1 MDRKGHRIAITRR
14 KNKGIVLI
22 IVAGVLTVLAA
33 LVVSF
38 YLMAQTQQKAAMH
51 YSDSVRAR
59 LMADAGVNDAIARLR
74 AQAYQKTEDPAD
86 PWFNVD
92 YLNGKKSKV
101 SYAAPDPGNPAKT
114 LAYSNALGSTIGINS
129 DRYTLQIEDAA
140 SKININACDNLG
152 VLLDNLCRVIGPPL
166 VAADQDKATPRVW
179 EWYGATPSAS
189 PYANDWPSGGV
200 KGSAPYGSVPEDANY
215 FPDADGRP
223 MQSPDGSAMFGDG
236 YAIAGYRSKRG
247 LFQNIEDVKNALTY
261 VKRPG
266 RPELEELEREVK
278 FQALKPYI
286 TVNSWVDI
294 NTACTGKFEWISH
307 TGSVVHAID
316 RDKSWVADMPATDP
330 LNHRGSLR
338 GCYLSIISGHGAG
351 QLRRIRT
358 NGIDWVEVDGGFAV
372 DPGPTSSYMI
382 IANEDAKL
390 VDATG
395 APLAY
400 NYPDNPPPAGTTAF
414 PMQSA
419 DGTLVDEPKIDYKH
433 FPLCIH
439 RAPVN
444 INTASDKV
452 LAALF
457 LGINVQYGTFM
468 ALGTDGDLEAHREAW
483 FFKADPCTRFA
494 DPYTLPNGL
503 GVKRIPVNTGRL
515 ILDRPRPWAAADN
528 AKFGYINNMD
538 TLGTTDFATVAQTCS
553 EAHELAYR
561 VIIARQPDP
570 ALPFIDSISGG
581 GTVTNTGLERKP
593 FASWDDLYFRVVR
606 PWDDIRVAGSVASDP
621 LGNTCYR
628 KASIARMLMAQFN
641 SNTDILKMNP
651 NIEWIDRWGRNFT
664 EMEQVMQFT
673 NDDWKKD
680 VPFNYDTQT
689 VTIPYMHVNP
699 AITDT
704 LNNDAKPVFTV
715 DKYSYLLF
723 GSPHNFVNKMFGVAP
738 VDFGSYVTR
747 TFRYKADELID
758 KTDLNR
764 STTELTFDSG
774 GIFQINSVGQVVGNG
789 QIAAETKIEALVQV
803 YDVWRETTQRQ
814 FVQGTISH
822 ANGALGT
829 DNSGQVARDSD
840 TGTHRRALVTQPEPL
855 VPLNY
860 KIVNPN
866 GNAELVDRAGQARDA
881 YGNAKNVTVPDV
893 IANRVLPSGY
903 DGQLMLATNT
913 LNFDPNYDAATDT
926 GDKDTFLSS
935 FNGDLDT
942 DTSNYNGREQAKVPW
957 TDASDGDKYRVCNSC
972 GLLGLLNDN
981 MIAFDPG
988 LGKDGAGNDRATF
1001 MFQTVNSAL
1010 KPLNP
1015 NYFWNN
1021 VTCRKGDLRTDGVYV
1036 NSAGLSGRQGTLKY
1050 LFGPNKENFD
1060 PGSQY
1065 GNCISMWMKPTW
1077 HEDDGIYH
1085 ELFNASNPG
1094 SFGASDNA
1102 LPPFAFFLCKPGKI
1116 WPSDLWW
1123 GLDDGQPGGSWWQG
1137 DNKDNDLLANFSA
1150 DMSFGWWD
1158 RPAPFPLT
1166 KADSMNKNY
1175 SMSTNHI
1182 GSFSSGLH
1190 GGSSSVPAARQKT
1203 VRESPSY
1210 RVQPFRW
1217 HYIGMRE
1224 NWTAGRTTY
1233 GNGSCIPN
1241 LMFTGMTGFW
1251 KKDFNAQNTADGPGN
1266 LWTPYDSAP
1275 LAPTWPPL
1283 GWNQNTLGRLGD
1295 GKGPLFGPPWPPY
1308 APFPSTPASPAYM
1321 PGSTRNPTGGG
1332 QQYGFQQGGNAT
1344 RHIPFNYDVDNNSV
1358 FPMPQY
1364 LLTYRLR
1371 PFIDTQRNPD
1381 WGDPANGS
1389 TTWKPNCFYAGME
1402 TPIFWDQQ
1410 GSLFVPKDG
1419 PFGPGT
1425 WWNVPPDLNAVGKV
1439 RCDIGNSGAEYLTN
1453 PGPKNTPRQVEAG
1466 DSFTI
1471 DWSTATLNE
1480 SYNENGG
1487 PSRLVNTARIAQD
1500 AKWDW
1505 ADPAG
1510 VPNPNKIFGLNNI
1523 NYSNTISV
1531 DRLSCTD
1538 GTFAVIDELKISS
1551 VDRVITRK
1559 TNPDFPD
1566 AWKDV
1571 ANMQNPYTA
1580 SEGDLRARPWMDD
1593 TLGKVDPAFPAKTM
1607 WQKDRI
1613 AREQTTSRYY
1623 LDTKSPPTFT
1633 SQSMLQSLEGFDK
1646 VGTGDP
1652 ITLVRVSWTV
1662 FTPRFMSEYKAPGA
1676 PNPKLPGGKFQRYEN
1691 ITHQGLAGELYP
1703 INFTLPTA
1711 TADLVPYKGPFDYKK
1726 YNDLLEDPNP
1736 TVNNQGTSYDDP
1748 SYDGDMTVVPYR
1760 CLRPKPTAYP
1770 QYAANKAYQSNSG
1783 VEVEVLN
1790 GAAPIAGEENS
1801 TGSFSGTSTFT
1812 NPDVANHLGKTG
1824 APAVVTT
1831 DKLHYRVRF
1840 KYPIDPLADPAGGST
1855 VDGTKQYLLDSPV
1868 FDDVSIVFMTKPR
1881 ILTYRVA
1888 SE

>member
-1 MDRKGHRIAITRR
+1 MKDWQANLLFPRR
-14 KNKGIVLI
+14 PRRGIVLI

-33 LVVSF
+33 LVVGF
-38 YLMAQTQQKAAMH
+38 YMMAQTQQKAAMH

-74 AQAYQKTEDPAD
+74 AQAFVKTEDPSD
-86 PWFNVD
+86 PWFTVD
-92 YLNGKKSKV
+92 YMNGKKTRV
-101 SYAAPDPGNPAKT
+101 SYAATDPANPAKL
-114 LAYSNALGSTIGINS
+114 LAYSNALASTIGPNS

-140 SKININACDNLG
+140 SKINLNACDNLG

-166 VAADQDKATPRVW
+166 VAADQDRAMPRVW

-189 PYANDWPSGGV
+189 PNPKDWPAGGSQ
-200 KGSAPYGSVPEDANY
+200 GTAPYGSVPEDVLY
-215 FPDADGRP
+215 LPDADGRP
-223 MQSPDGSAMFGDG
+223 LQNADGTATFGDG
-236 YAIAGYRSKRG
+236 YATAGYRSKRG

-286 TVNSWVDI
+286 TVNSWVDT
-294 NTACTGKFEWISH
+294 NTTCTGKFEWISH
-307 TGSVVHAID
+307 VTGGAVRAID
-316 RDKSWVADMPATDP
+316 RDKSWVADDPISDP
-330 LNHRGSLR
+330 LNFRGSLR
-338 GCYLSIISGHGAG
+338 GCYVSIISGHGAG

-358 NGIDWVEVDGGFAV
+358 NGIDWIEVDGGFAV

-390 VDATG
+390 ADAAG
-395 APLAY
+395 NALAY
-400 NYPDNPPPAGTTAF
+400 NYPDNPPPVGTTTF
-414 PMQSA
+414 PLQNA

-433 FPLCIH
+433 HPLCIH

-468 ALGTDGDLEAHREAW
+468 ALGTDGNLDDHRKAW
-483 FFKADPCTRFA
+483 FFKDDPCKRFA
-494 DPYTLPNGL
+494 DQYTLPNGM
-503 GVKRIPVNTGRL
+503 GIKRIPVNTGRL
-515 ILDRPRPWAAADN
+515 VLNRPKPWAAADA
-528 AKFGYINNMD
+528 AKFGYINNLD
-538 TLGTTDFATVAQTCS
+538 TLGTSDFVGITNTCS

-570 ALPFIDSISGG
+570 ALPFVDGVSGNG
-581 GTVTNTGLERKP
+581 SPVNTGLDRRP
-593 FASWDDLYFRVVR
+593 FVSWDDLYFRVVR
-606 PWDDIRVAGSVASDP
+606 PWDDQRVFA
-621 LGNTCYR
+621 N
-628 KASIARMLMAQFN
+628 KASIARMIMAQFN

-673 NDDWKKD
+673 NDNWQNN
-680 VPFNYDTQT
+680 VNFTYDAKN

-699 AITDT
+699 TISDA
-704 LNNDAKPVFTV
+704 LNNDAKPIFTV
-715 DKYSYLLF
+715 DKYSYLLS
-723 GSPHNFVNKMFGVAP
+723 GTPHEFVNKMFGTQP
-738 VDFGSYVTR
+738 VDFGSYMTR
-747 TFRYKADELID
+747 TFRYKADELLD

-764 STTELTFDSG
+764 ATTEFTFDSG
-774 GIFQINSVGQVVGNG
+774 GIFQISSTGQIVGNG
-789 QIAAETKIEALVQV
+789 QVAAQTRVEALVQV

-814 FVQGTISH
+814 FVNGTISK
-822 ANGALGT
+822 ANGAAGT
-829 DNSGQVARDSD
+829 DSSGQVSRDAD
-840 TGTHRRALVTQPEPL
+840 IGTHRRALVTLPEPL

-860 KIVNPN
+860 RIVNPN

-881 YGNAKNVTVPDV
+881 MGNAKGVTVPDIV
-893 IANRVLPSGY
+893 ANRLLPSGY

-913 LNFDPNYDAATDT
+913 LNFDPSYDPITDT

-957 TDASDGDKYRVCNSC
+957 TAAGDGDKYRVIDTC
-972 GLLGLLNDN
+972 GLLGVLNDG
-981 MIAFDPG
+981 MLDFDPG
-988 LGKDGAGNDRATF
+988 LGKDASGKDRSTL
-1001 MFQTVNSAL
+1001 MFQSINKAM

-1015 NYFWNN
+1015 NVFWNN
-1021 VTCRKGDLRTDGVYV
+1021 VTCRQGDLRTDGVYIS
-1036 NSAGLSGRQGTLKY
+1036 SAGLSGRDGTLKY

-1060 PGSQY
+1060 PGSPY

-1077 HEDDGIYH
+1077 HEDDGLYH
-1085 ELFNASNPG
+1085 ELFNANNPG
-1094 SFGASDNA
+1094 SFGATNNA
-1102 LPPFAFFLCKPGKI
+1102 LPPFAFFLCKPGTI
-1116 WPSDLWW
+1116 WPSDMYW

-1137 DNKDNDLLANFSA
+1137 DNKDNDLLCNFSA

-1158 RPAPFPLT
+1158 RPANFPLT
-1166 KADSMNKNY
+1166 VAGSKDPTKF
-1175 SMSTNHI
+1175 MSSNHI
-1182 GSFSSGLH
+1182 GSFSAGLH
-1190 GGSSSVPAARQKT
+1190 GGSSSVPAARQQLI
-1203 VRESPSY
+1203 RESPSY

-1217 HYIGMRE
+1217 HYVGMRE

-1241 LMFTGMTGFW
+1241 LMFSGMTGFW
-1251 KKDFNAQNTADGPGN
+1251 KKDFNAQNTGGVTN
-1266 LWTPYDSAP
+1266 
-1275 LAPTWPPL
+1275 
-1283 GWNQNTLGRLGD
+1283 
-1295 GKGPLFGPPWPPY
+1295 FGPYP
-1308 APFPSTPASPAYM
+1308 PFPVVIPAYL
-1321 PGSTRNPTGGG
+1321 PGGTRNPMGGT
-1332 QQYGFQQGGNAT
+1332 QQYGFQQGGNAA
-1344 RHIPFNYDVDNNSV
+1344 RHVPFNYDVDSGSV

-1381 WGDPANGS
+1381 WGDPVTGS

-1410 GSLFVPKDG
+1410 GSVFVPKDP
-1419 PFGPGT
+1419 PFGPGS
-1425 WWNVPPDLNAVGKV
+1425 WWNVPPPLNAPGKV
-1439 RCDIGNSGAEYLTN
+1439 RCDIGNSGAEYSTN
-1453 PGPKNTPRQVEAG
+1453 PGPIVVPRPI
-1466 DSFTI
+1466 DSADSYSI
-1471 DWSTATLNE
+1471 DWTKSTLHEN
-1480 SYNENGG
+1480 YNSDPSGT
-1487 PSRLVNTARIAQD
+1487 SRLVTTARIAQD

-1510 VPNPNKIFGLNNI
+1510 VPNPNKIFGVNNLNYN
-1523 NYSNTISV
+1523 NTISV

-1559 TNPDFPD
+1559 TNPNFPD
-1566 AWKDV
+1566 AWKDSS
-1571 ANMQNPYTA
+1571 NLQNPYTA
-1580 SEGDLRARPWMDD
+1580 SVTDLQTRPWMDD
-1593 TLGKVDPAFPAKTM
+1593 TLGKVNPSFPAKTM

-1623 LDTKSPPTFT
+1623 LDTASPPTFT

-1646 VGTGDP
+1646 VSGGEP
-1652 ITLVRVSWTV
+1652 VTLVRVSWTV
-1662 FTPRFMSEYKAPGA
+1662 FTPRFMNEYKTPGA
-1676 PNPKLPGGKFQRYEN
+1676 ANPKLPGGIFQRYEN
-1691 ITHQGLAGELYP
+1691 ITHLGDALYP
-1703 INFTLPTA
+1703 ISFVGPAA

-1736 TVNNQGTSYDDP
+1736 KNNNQSNSYDDAA
-1748 SYDGDMTVVPYR
+1748 YDGDLTVIPYR
-1760 CLRPKPTAYP
+1760 CLRPKPTSYP
-1770 QYAANKAYQSNSG
+1770 QYAATKSYQANSG
-1783 VEVEVLN
+1783 VELELLN
-1790 GAAPIAGEENS
+1790 GAATVAGEENS
-1801 TGSFSGTSTFT
+1801 TGTFNGTSTFT
-1812 NPDVANHLGKTG
+1812 NPDVINHFGKPD
-1824 APAVVTT
+1824 APTVVST

-1840 KYPIDPLADPAGGST
+1840 KYPVDPLADPAGGST
-1855 VDGTKQYLLDSPV
+1855 VDPKKHYLLDSPV

-1888 SE
+1888 TE